1 MLCLNLSVC
10 GRLSLLSASL
20 LVASLSEP
28 ARAQVTGKDGVEDVK
43 GARWGYEIFGDD
55 PKKPIE
61 TGVYRVNNKVMYKG
75 KTKVG
80 VINAESR
87 TETKLTITG
96 IPEINGIA
104 ELKKVGE
111 KPPVWEGT
119 LKRKSGK
126 HYKMKVVF
134 RDS

>member
-1 MLCLNLSVC
+1 MSSKWMFDGC
-10 GRLSLLSASL
+10 RLMSLWTLFL
-20 LVASLSEP
+20 LAAPPEP
-28 ARAQVTGKDGVEDVK
+28 VRAQVTGKDGEEDVK
-43 GARWGYEIFGDD
+43 GARWAYEIFGDD
-55 PKKPIE
+55 KKTPIE
-61 TGVYRVNNKVMYKG
+61 KGLYRVNNKIMYKG

-87 TETKLTITG
+87 TETKLTIHG
-96 IPEINGIA
+96 IPEINGTA

-119 LKRKSGK
+119 LKRKNGK

>member
-1 MLCLNLSVC
+1 M
-10 GRLSLLSASL
+10 
-20 LVASLSEP
+20 ASLSEP